1 MKTFTYTEVL
11 ILNTTFFLFGSGL
24 YVYGLC
30 FFMMGVILY
39 ALIEHIFK

>member
-30 FFMMGVILY
+30 FFTVSVMLY
-39 ALIEHIFK
+39 TLIEHIFK